1 MVWCCF
7 NLTAKMVAIIV
18 YWIREN
24 NSGRLWSDLEDGRW
38 QAILTQKLSVTLHS
52 LSALF
57 HDEVEKW
64 PDTLNLEK
72 NRNGFCILK
81 DK

>member
-1 MVWCCF
+1 
-7 NLTAKMVAIIV
+7 MVAIIV
-18 YWIREN
+18 YGISEN

-57 HDEVEKW
+57 QDEVEKR
-64 PDTLNLEK
+64 PGTLNLEK

>member
-1 MVWCCF
+1 
-7 NLTAKMVAIIV
+7 MVAIII
-18 YWIREN
+18 YGISEN
-24 NSGRLWSDLEDGRW
+24 NSGRLWSALEDSRW
-38 QAILTQKLSVTLHS
+38 QAILTQKLSVTLRS

-57 HDEVEKW
+57 QDEVEKW
-64 PDTLNLEK
+64 PDTLNLKK

>member
-1 MVWCCF
+1 
-7 NLTAKMVAIIV
+7 MVAIIV
-18 YWIREN
+18 YGISEN

-57 HDEVEKW
+57 HDEVEK
-64 PDTLNLEK
+64 
-72 NRNGFCILK
+72 
-81 DK
+81 